1 MFVLRACLCH
11 TKWLHGWGSQS
22 QSWSKS
28 YPVVFHPIV
37 EQLTVSIPL
46 DSFSS
51 QPWAE
56 RARKVRKLC
65 NLKPVTDRHTT
76 TNTNS
81 DQGPTSARHAC
92 IITSL
97 TLRRSAINVPQNT
110 PSRYK
115 ITNPK
120 RDHLSKSGHVFDPSK
135 DDRIQLVCQQLSD
148 SLHSLILYHIVDV
161 ASCDTLAVL

>member
-11 TKWLHGWGSQS
+11 TKWLHGWGSRP

-37 EQLTVSIPL
+37 EQLTVSISL

-76 TNTNS
+76 TTTNS
-81 DQGPTSARHAC
+81 DQGPTSARCAC

-97 TLRRSAINVPQNT
+97 TLRHLAINVPPNT

-115 ITNPK
+115 SLTQNETTSLNQDMFLIPVKMTGYNLCVSTWAIHFTHWYCIT
-120 RDHLSKSGHVFDPSK
+120 L
-135 DDRIQLVCQQLSD
+135 L
-148 SLHSLILYHIVDV
+148 
-161 ASCDTLAVL
+161 T